1 MKCKLYCNT
10 YMHGLYCI
18 LLDEIVVFPLH
29 TAMKKLVLL
38 NVNRTGILNQIIN
51 VMLVSKPLNILSP
64 KK

>member
-18 LLDEIVVFPLH
+18 LLDEIVDFPLH

-51 VMLVSKPLNILSP
+51 VMLVSKSLNILKP